1 MGRVLVVRF
10 SSLGDIVLTEPVV
23 AALIEKYPEYSIDY
37 LVLERFAPLVAH
49 FEHRPDEILAFPP
62 AITTRELPAY
72 SRRLASKGYDLVID
86 LHDSLRSKLLRRAF
100 KGSSL
105 RRYQKPRLNRWLLF
119 YLHLNRFSK
128 DFSVVR
134 EYLRYAGL
142 EASAPTAPRMQCAAD
157 PIAAVQEAFNLA
169 DEYLVCI
176 PGAAWPQ
183 KSWLIE
189 RYIEVFKSRPTGT
202 RPQVVLLGGEDDVIC
217 KAIADGLADGGAVN
231 LRGRTDLEQALAVL
245 AGCRL
250 AVGSDTGLMHAAE
263 ALGRP
268 IILILGPTSTETGAR
283 CHHPASRRHEARL
296 WCRPCSQNGKRP
308 CYRREQFCLTS
319 ITARVVGDSID
330 TLLGRA

>member
-23 AALIEKYPEYSIDY
+23 AALIEKYPEHNIDY

-49 FEHRPDEILAFPP
+49 FQHRPSEILPFPP
-62 AITTRELPAY
+62 TVSARELPAY

-86 LHDSLRSKLLRRAF
+86 LHDSLRSKVVRRAF
-100 KGSSL
+100 KGSTV

-119 YLHLNRFSK
+119 YLYINRFSK

-142 EASAPTAPRMQCAAD
+142 EAPAPTAPRMQCAID
-157 PIAAVQEAFNLA
+157 RVAAVKEDFKLA
-169 DEYLVCI
+169 DQYLVCI

-189 RYIEVFKSRPTGT
+189 RYMEVFNNRPAGT
-202 RPQVVLLGGEDDVIC
+202 MPQVVLLGGPDDIIC
-217 KAIADGLADGGAVN
+217 DPIAAGIADGRAVN
-231 LRGRTDLEQALAVL
+231 LRGRTDLEQALAIL

-263 ALGRP
+263 AFGRP
-268 IILILGPTSTETGAR
+268 IVLILGPTSTQTGAR
-283 CHHPASRRHEARL
+283 CHHPASVRQEVDL

-308 CYRREQFCLTS
+308 CYRREQFCLTG
-319 ITARVVGDSID
+319 ITAQAVGDSID
-330 TLLGRA
+330 KLIGRA

>member
-1 MGRVLVVRF
+1 MGRVLLVRF

-23 AALIEKYPEYSIDY
+23 AALGEKYPQHSIDY
-37 LVLERFAPLVAH
+37 LVLERFEPLVAH
-49 FEHRPDEILAFPP
+49 FEHRPDEILAFP
-62 AITTRELPAY
+62 AVLTTRELPAY

-105 RRYQKPRLNRWLLF
+105 RRYQKPRLKRWLLF

-128 DFSVVR
+128 DFSVAR

-142 EASAPTAPRMQCAAD
+142 EAPASTAPRMQCASD
-157 PIAAVQEAFNLA
+157 RIAAVQEAFDLP
-169 DEYLVCI
+169 EQYLVCI

-183 KSWLIE
+183 KSWLIA
-189 RYIEVFKSRPTGT
+189 RYIELFNSRPAGSG
-202 RPQVVLLGGEDDVIC
+202 PQVVLLGGQDDAIC
-217 KAIADGLADGGAVN
+217 NAIAAGLAAGRAVN
-231 LRGRTDLEQALAVL
+231 LRGRTDLAQALAVL

-268 IILILGPTSTETGAR
+268 IVSILGPTSNETGAR
-283 CHHPASRRHEARL
+283 CHHPASVRHEVDL
-296 WCRPCSQNGKRP
+296 WCRPCSQNGKRR

-319 ITARVVGDSID
+319 ISAQAVGDSID
-330 TLLGRA
+330 QLLGLA

>member
-1 MGRVLVVRF
+1 MVRF
-10 SSLGDIVLTEPVV
+10 SSLGDIVLTEPVL
-23 AALIEKYPEYSIDY
+23 AALTKKYPEYGIDY

-62 AITTRELPAY
+62 AITARELPAY

-86 LHDSLRSKLLRRAF
+86 LHDSLRSKVLRRAF

-105 RRYQKPRLNRWLLF
+105 RRYQKPRLKRWLLF

-128 DFSVVR
+128 DFSVVG

-142 EASAPTAPRMQCAAD
+142 EALVPTAPRMQCAAD
-157 PIAAVQEAFNLA
+157 RIAAVKAAFNLS
-169 DEYLVCI
+169 ENYLVCI

-183 KSWLIE
+183 KSWLIK
-189 RYIEVFKSRPTGT
+189 RYIEVFNSRPPGT
-202 RPQVVLLGGEDDVIC
+202 RPQVVLLGGQDDIIC
-217 KAIADGLADGGAVN
+217 NAIADGLPGGKTVN

-268 IILILGPTSTETGAR
+268 IVLILGPTSTQTGAR
-283 CHHPASRRHEARL
+283 CHHPASRQHETRL
-296 WCRPCSQNGKRP
+296 WCRPCSQNGKRR

-319 ITARVVGDSID
+319 IAAQAVGDSID
-330 TLLGRA
+330 ELVGLA